1 MQRLAP
7 EIPAIEVEEVEGEQE
22 CVAGG
27 ARGERLL
34 QRAKI
39 RDPAMLDHGLA
50 VEIRGANGEHRG
62 RLGDRGEPVGPIEA
76 APGQESH
83 AAVLDAHMQPIAVP
97 LDLVQPA
104 VTRRHF
110 VREARK
116 TGFDELRER
125 VLLCRRGKLSC
136 RESLSSTPL

>member
-1 MQRLAP
+1 MGLTLEQYRQVPLALLQRLAP

-50 VEIRGANGEHRG
+50 VEIRGANGSIAAASAIG
-62 RLGDRGEPVGPIEA
+62 MTRLEISSGPQLRPRA
-76 APGQESH
+76 
-83 AAVLDAHMQPIAVP
+83 L
-97 LDLVQPA
+97 PA
-104 VTRRHF
+104 SR
-110 VREARK
+110 
-116 TGFDELRER
+116 
-125 VLLCRRGKLSC
+125 
-136 RESLSSTPL
+136 ST